1 MRHTLAGLGLFLI
14 AAGAAVPAAGQTVS
28 IAGTWKL
35 NVKESDNPN
44 EKLQAALEKGPTVVD
59 GMREGRGR
67 PSTGAGRLD
76 RPVSG
81 SATAAAASA
90 SGAAALRSGPF
101 GRVMR
106 PSPQIIV
113 VQTDTSIVISDDA
126 SLPMILYLDG
136 RKVEEPMPGAESMV
150 TTAKWK
156 DGKLTVERKMG
167 STGSIREIFTMDP
180 AKHRLTVEAKLT
192 SAQLQGSME
201 IRRVYDAA
209 N

>member
-1 MRHTLAGLGLFLI
+1 MRHTLAGLGLFIL
-14 AAGAAVPAAGQTVS
+14 AAGSAVPAAGQTVS
-28 IAGTWKL
+28 LAGTWKL

-44 EKLQAALEKGPTVVD
+44 EKLQAALEKGPTIVD

-76 RPVSG
+76 RPESG
-81 SATAAAASA
+81 SSTAGAASA
-90 SGAAALRSGPF
+90 GGAAAMRSGPF
-101 GRVMR
+101 SRVMR

-126 SLPMILYLDG
+126 SLPVILYLDG
-136 RKVEEPMPGAESMV
+136 RKVEEPLPGAESMV

-156 DGKLTVERKMG
+156 DGKLTVERKLG
-167 STGSIREIFTMDP
+167 STGSIREVFTMDP
-180 AKHRLTVEAKLT
+180 AKHRLTVEARLT
-192 SAQLQGSME
+192 SAQLQGSLE
-201 IRRVYDAA
+201 VRRVYDAG

>member
-1 MRHTLAGLGLFLI
+1 MRHILAGLGLFIL
-14 AAGAAVPAAGQTVS
+14 AAGAVPAAGQTVS
-28 IAGTWKL
+28 LAGTWKL

-44 EKLQAALEKGPTVVD
+44 EKLRAALEKGPTVVD

-76 RPVSG
+76 RPESG
-81 SATAAAASA
+81 SSNAAAASA
-90 SGAAALRSGPF
+90 GGAAAMRSGPF

-126 SLPMILYLDG
+126 SLPVILFLDG
-136 RKVEEPMPGAESMV
+136 RKVEEPLPGAESMV

-156 DGKLTVERKMG
+156 DGKLTVERKLG
-167 STGSIREIFTMDP
+167 STGSIREVFTIDP

-192 SAQLQGSME
+192 NAQLQGSID
-201 IRRVYDAA
+201 IRRVYDAG